1 MRKYTKRKIYKR
13 SNNRKYTNK
22 YGGVSNYHEQLRSKL
37 SSHGSGT
44 DALAGLG
51 ANLLIRN
58 VVDAGVNSQK
68 KNLDQETKDQEENI
82 ILENPVV
89 QKINDELVNI
99 GSSRLKATVGHI
111 VDGVADFAP
120 FVGTALNIAEEFG
133 GLAINVGQTAYDAYE
148 IRKDVK
154 SEVAKQ
160 SEHIPEKRLYTDEQ
174 KDQFKGL
181 LDLVES
187 PINPLPP
194 LEPEVDAALN
204 NISNPL
210 NILLIKQI
218 IQYLIY
224 KVKDNNNPTTKFR
237 INEIRRILEKKINIL
252 PPETFHPSHVPT
264 TAHFVGNAKPIS
276 HSTSHASRV
285 PVQHHGSINPHQL
298 SNHIIDKLHRPHH
311 HIDNVIHKHLI
322 APALKK
328 AGIHP
333 HSLPSHPHSLP
344 SHPHSLPSHPH
355 SLPSHPHSL
364 PSHPHSLPSPSHDSS
379 PSHSHEQSDI
389 HQSLKDRY
397 KLLSDTQPPSLL
409 NLLKEAQIA
418 KDYTQK
424 ASRVVG
430 IPSLIQ
436 AATAAKLLQNNFI
449 FKLKKKYSKKKKK
462 KILHRDITTALLLKT
477 LSRKLKK
484 IQQREAHKKSK
495 SKT

>member
-22 YGGVSNYHEQLRSKL
+22 YGGVSNYHEQL

-51 ANLLIRN
+51 ANLLVRK
-58 VVDAGVNSQK
+58 VVEAGVNLQK
-68 KNLDQETKDQEENI
+68 KELDQETKDQEENI

-99 GSSRLKATVGHI
+99 GNSRLKATVGHLAGA
-111 VDGVADFAP
+111 VAGVFPGAD
-120 FVGTALNIAEEFG
+120 TALNIAEEFG
-133 GLAINVGQTAYDAYE
+133 GLAINIGQTAYDAYE

-276 HSTSHASRV
+276 HSTSHASHV

-355 SLPSHPHSL
+355 SLPSH
-364 PSHPHSLPSPSHDSS
+364 HDSS

-397 KLLSDTQPPSLL
+397 KLLSDTQSPSLL

-436 AATAAKLLQNNFI
+436 AAAAAKLLQNNFI

-462 KILHRDITTALLLKT
+462 KILHSDITTALLLKT

-495 SKT
+495 Y